1 MACELLKLSEDEI
14 SMLHL
19 LNWMEHLYKQEV
31 LVLDINFDGG
41 GVCLYGE
48 HSMTLKFRAEF
59 EDIMARVYAQV
70 PVWREF

>member
-1 MACELLKLSEDEI
+1 MACELRKLSDDEV
-14 SMLHL
+14 SLLHL
-19 LNWMEHLYKQEV
+19 INWMEHSYKQEV
-31 LVLDINFDGG
+31 YVLDINFDLG

-48 HSMTLKFRAEF
+48 PDMTQKFRAEF